1 MPLWRDLD
9 GVMRPNDAGRMV
21 ERWWLELNHKY
32 PTVETDEHSVMP
44 NHFHG
49 VILICGQP
57 DAPGQPHE
65 WGQLDAP
72 GQPHEWGQLDA
83 PGQPHEWGQLD
94 APGQPHRVAPTAA
107 DDDVGAAL
115 RGRPVPATPPA
126 IVTAPTLGDI
136 MGWFKTMMT
145 NEYIRGVKTLGW
157 PPFDRRV
164 ATELLRTHH
173 PVGGGIG
180 SHPDVYRQQPAEMGA
195 GHGKPAGADARQTG
209 GNMAPLTAEQRLPA
223 GWRWVRLGGC
233 HPRSSGRF
241 CLRPSRCRRHRP
253 TADEQPRHS
262 GEFRLG

>member
-1 MPLWRDLD
+1 MSYDPERHHRRSIRLKDYDYSQAGAYFVTICAQGRQCLFGEILD
-9 GVMRPNDAGRMV
+9 RVMRPNDAGRMV

-65 WGQLDAP
+65 WGQP
-72 GQPHEWGQLDA
+72 DA

-164 ATELLRTHH
+164 WQRNYYEHIIRSEAELDRIRTYIANN
-173 PVGGGIG
+173 PLKWALDMEN
-180 SHPDVYRQQPAEMGA
+180 PRAQTPA
-195 GHGKPAGADARQTG
+195 KPG
-209 GNMAPLTAEQRLPA
+209 EI
-223 GWRWVRLGGC
+223 W
-233 HPRSSGRF
+233 
-241 CLRPSRCRRHRP
+241 HR
-253 TADEQPRHS
+253 
-262 GEFRLG
+262 